1 MIDNNNDDLMSS
13 LIQKID
19 NQMENVKKSILNLP
33 STDFDLDLNFD
44 MDFSPE
50 IKLKPPKEKKDI
62 INIENKVDNKVE
74 NKKEEEILKNKKEE
88 ENLEINKKVD
98 SIDNNNNKNN
108 EENNELNKSNEEEE
122 DKTISA
128 DNMDENIDINNEQNE
143 EEKEENKKSKSEG
156 EWDLI
161 NSSKNKEEE
170 KDNNINTN
178 IINNNYN
185 DKDSKIE
192 ENNKKE
198 NESINSNIDIEEIDI
213 NNNNDKIRNNEAQNE
228 IEKNSE
234 KNEINKKN
242 SDSIYES
249 IDEIG
254 DEFEEGNNQN
264 KNDNNNNIN
273 NNIPNNINNE
283 KTDTKKEESKS
294 NQSINDPNDDINNK
308 ESLNNIKNNG
318 SIKSHSIE
326 VQEEEKEISSHN
338 INPGGK
344 NEENN
349 INNLNNLNINN
360 EVEVNNNKNEEEKKE
375 KKDQKE
381 KSDNNSSDLEI
392 SEKQETASRKS
403 KKSKISTEA
412 QNQNINI
419 QQVPPALEIQ
429 QLSTADVNEEKKE
442 KNKDKLKSKKLGE
455 LSSSED
461 KKKFKEILNKIKEF
475 RKDKID
481 ENKIKLEKYPVI
493 NLDFNYQEETLDDL
507 IPSLSKKIE
516 ENEPSKEVEK
526 RKLNFMAHNY
536 FEGIISTSNLLQ
548 LVPECQ
554 ISHIESMQKI
564 HKEKG
569 LKNLPK
575 ITEEENYSKK
585 IFGEKDE
592 NLIKSNKIGDV
603 DCLENFLYKYHLEN
617 NEEISSK
624 SYKYFPYWRSVESDG
639 NSFYRAAMFAVI
651 ENFIVKN
658 LREQLNQIISE
669 ITCDRFIQI
678 YKDKEIDY
686 KIPFY
691 ILSTILF
698 LLENNKIEEAY
709 FLFIKSYWLKD
720 NSFDNMLI
728 IYLRYICFDYVKEI
742 LELCKDEEIL
752 KKCDTKIT
760 KDDININKELIK
772 TMNVEPDFFIICL
785 MPYLFDI
792 NIIIFYLDR
801 DLTKP
806 KEGLVKLIDEEYPDL
821 PFISLGYFFSS
832 YHRIY
837 WREWINEEPVIKKIF
852 CNEDYE
858 MKKLIHELKSNKK
871 CKNCKNN
878 EFVVFLEKKI
888 MVCKNCLNDY
898 INELSIKRKEALLKD
913 NYIGKEYYSRAM
925 KLNEEKNLDDF
936 EFIELKEDYNM
947 INYLQQKLSV
957 QCSKCQ
963 NFFTKKNL
971 NNLKCKC
978 LLCDKCLNDIIIKI
992 TDGKKILNI
1001 YEKNILNKMK
1011 CSICGYSFSYEDAID
1026 HLKDI
1031 KQSDKNN
1038 AIKRMGEYA
1047 STLCLICAEKVREKN
1062 DNVSISNNNEE
1073 KNEEEKEKEKYNEIK
1088 KYKIIKLKKEG
1099 ERNKGIDYIDC
1110 EHVICFECFEK
1121 NKVNNIL
1128 HVSNSSD
1135 DEQDESIKYFIDV
1148 TNGTCFC
1155 RLCNK
1160 KHFLLDK
1167 SSKDSACCKT
1177 ALCSLI

>member
-50 IKLKPPKEKKDI
+50 IKLKPSKEKKDI

-122 DKTISA
+122 EKTISA

-178 IINNNYN
+178 IINNNDS
-185 DKDSKIE
+185 DKDNKIE

-198 NESINSNIDIEEIDI
+198 NESINSNIDIEEINI

-242 SDSIYES
+242 SESIYES

-264 KNDNNNNIN
+264 KNDNNIN

-294 NQSINDPNDDINNK
+294 NQSINDPNDDINNNK

-381 KSDNNSSDLEI
+381 KSDNNSSDLDI

-442 KNKDKLKSKKLGE
+442 KNKDKLKNKKLGE

-493 NLDFNYQEETLDDL
+493 NLDFNYQEETLEDL

-575 ITEEENYSKK
+575 ISEEENYSKK
-585 IFGEKDE
+585 IFGENDE
-592 NLIKSNKIGDV
+592 NLIKTNKIGDV

-639 NSFYRAAMFAVI
+639 NSFYRAAMFAVL

-678 YKDKEIDY
+678 YKDKEINY
-686 KIPFY
+686 EIPFY

-709 FLFIKSYWLKD
+709 FLFIKSYSLKD

-837 WREWINEEPVIKKIF
+837 WRDWVNEEPVIKKIF

-858 MKKLIHELKSNKK
+858 MKKLIHQIKSNKK

-878 EFVVFLEKKI
+878 EFVVFWEKKI

-898 INELSIKRKEALLKD
+898 INEISIKRKEALLKD

-1011 CSICGYSFSYEDAID
+1011 CSICGYHFSYEDAID

-1038 AIKRMGEYA
+1038 AIKRMAEYA

-1062 DNVSISNNNEE
+1062 DNISISNNNEE

-1128 HVSNSSD
+1128 HASNSSD
-1135 DEQDESIKYFIDV
+1135 DEQDESNKYFIDV

-1167 SSKDSACCKT
+1167 STKDSACCKT